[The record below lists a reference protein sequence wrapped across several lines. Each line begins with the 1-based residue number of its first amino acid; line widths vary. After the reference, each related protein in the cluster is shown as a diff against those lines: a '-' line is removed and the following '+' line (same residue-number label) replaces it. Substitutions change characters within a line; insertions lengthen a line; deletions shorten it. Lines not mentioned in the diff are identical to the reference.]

1 MSPPLKRRNTP
12 RSPSTRSKLPSPRGD
27 VVLLDANGT
36 DSWQKGHIPGA
47 IDFQSE
53 KDKLASVLP
62 KDKNALIV
70 AYCACPGCPYYLK
83 AADAAVKLGYTN
95 VKHFTPGIYG
105 WRESGEPVG
114 KGQLARDLEVRLP
127 LVPKLHLGTHL
138 SLQLHCPAFTRNL
151 LSSLR
156 GSPSKK
162 PESPR

>member
-1 MSPPLKRRNTP
+1 MRTLLALILTFAFAATAHAAQYPEITLDQVKTAIAAR
-12 RSPSTRSKLPSPRGD
+12 D

-53 KDKLASVLP
+53 KGKLASVLP

-105 WRESGEPVG
+105 WRESGEPVE
-114 KGQLARDLEVRLP
+114 KG
-127 LVPKLHLGTHL
+127 
-138 SLQLHCPAFTRNL
+138 N
-151 LSSLR
+151 
-156 GSPSKK
+156 
-162 PESPR
+162 